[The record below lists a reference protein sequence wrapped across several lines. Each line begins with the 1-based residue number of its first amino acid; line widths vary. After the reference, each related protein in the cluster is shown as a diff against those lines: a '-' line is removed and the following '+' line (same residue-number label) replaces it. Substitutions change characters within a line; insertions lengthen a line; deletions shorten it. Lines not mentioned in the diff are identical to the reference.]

1 MIISG
6 TVRDKSNNEVLP
18 GVVVALKN
26 TNFGTSTDQDGNF
39 IIKNIPSGNYTL
51 IVRLLSYKPIEQNL
65 PLYQDLE
72 FTIGLEPTS
81 YEFKEVIITADKPK
95 TKKNNWVL
103 PISIIGLLLL
113 ISKFK

>member
-6 TVRDKSNNEVLP
+6 TVRDKTTNEVLP

-26 TNFGTSTDQDGNF
+26 TNFGTQTDVNGQF
-39 IIKNIPSGNYTL
+39 IIKNIPAGNYVL
-51 IVRLLSYKPIEQNL
+51 MVRLLSYKTIEQNL

-81 YEFKEVIITADKPK
+81 YELKEVVITANKP
-95 TKKNNWVL
+95 KKNNWVL
-103 PISIIGLLLL
+103 PIGILGLLLL
-113 ISKFK
+113 ISKLK